1 MACVVAV
8 ESNDLLFWV
17 WCAYDFRGAYKWSKL
32 LAQVDNDSHCV
43 SGVLPSRVSSLMSLL
58 SAATWRNIPGDI
70 LDFHGRPLEPRMSD
84 LCLLSR
90 LSRKKK
96 NAPFCL
102 AKLLVASILWDDVEL
117 NAKSSE
123 SGLEP
128 ALISFSLVSPVR
140 IWTFRMIIVFKL
152 FPSKH
157 PLQKLIKAHWN
168 NWFSWIKVK
177 IIDIERLHRNS
188 LAFTYNT
195 SFDQFCDRVY
205 HTHRISLR
213 ILIGYIAQRC
223 CCEWFKDACLLR
235 TKRYWT

>member
-1 MACVVAV
+1 MCIRLSWCLLVVQTACAGRQRQSLREWCSSVK
-8 ESNDLLFWV
+8 SLFIDV
-17 WCAYDFRGAYKWSKL
+17 II
-32 LAQVDNDSHCV
+32 V
-43 SGVLPSRVSSLMSLL
+43 SGYLEKYS
-58 SAATWRNIPGDI
+58 GDI

-117 NAKSSE
+117 NAKSNE

-140 IWTFRMIIVFKL
+140 TWTFRMIIVFKL